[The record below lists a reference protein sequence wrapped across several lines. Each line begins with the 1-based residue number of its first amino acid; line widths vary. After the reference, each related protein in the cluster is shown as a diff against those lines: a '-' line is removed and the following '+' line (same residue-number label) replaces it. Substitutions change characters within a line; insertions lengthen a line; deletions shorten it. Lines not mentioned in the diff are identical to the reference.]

1 MGKSIEEILKQ
12 IELERSQRINEDQSK
27 LDEINN
33 QRDLARKEWYKR
45 LSIYESMSNASI
57 AAGGGSST
65 SPSPSP
71 PSPPPSSP
79 YTILQYHTYQGEYV
93 SWDENGFGYD
103 PALPNFSYTLDL
115 QGMIPAMQVPTPA
128 ALTTVQIGNLITDI
142 GNLAFYNCAMLT
154 SVTFASI
161 SVVTSIG
168 NNSFADC
175 SLLTS
180 ISIPTSVTSIAND
193 AFQNSG
199 LTTVTIANGQLGIT
213 SPAVGVSFFGAI
225 VNTVTS

>member
-1 MGKSIEEILKQ
+1 MRSVESIYQELKAYYESYGTQ
-12 IELERSQRINEDQSK
+12 VDEQRIRQMAWMRRDRMMFENVNLSQS
-27 LDEINN
+27 
-33 QRDLARKEWYKR
+33 
-45 LSIYESMSNASI
+45 SIS
-57 AAGGGSST
+57 GGSST
-65 SPSPSP
+65 SPSPSPPSP

-79 YTILQYHTYQGEYV
+79 YTILQYLTDQGPYV
-93 SWDENGFGYD
+93 SWDEIGFVYD

-115 QGMIPAMQVPTPA
+115 MGTIPTLQVPTPA

-142 GNLAFYNCAMLT
+142 GALAFYNCAMLT
-154 SVTFASI
+154 SVTFATI

-175 SLLTS
+175 SSLTS
-180 ISIPTSVTSIAND
+180 IAIPTSVTSIAND

>member
-1 MGKSIEEILKQ
+1 MRSVESIYQELKAYYESYGTQ
-12 IELERSQRINEDQSK
+12 VDEQRIRQMAWMRRDRMMFENVNLSQS
-27 LDEINN
+27 
-33 QRDLARKEWYKR
+33 
-45 LSIYESMSNASI
+45 SIS
-57 AAGGGSST
+57 GGSST

-79 YTILQYHTYQGEYV
+79 YTILQYLTDQGPYV
-93 SWDENGFGYD
+93 SWDEIGFVYD

-115 QGMIPAMQVPTPA
+115 MGTIPTLQVPTPA

-142 GNLAFYNCAMLT
+142 GALAFYNCAMLT
-154 SVTFASI
+154 SVTFATI

-175 SLLTS
+175 SSLTS
-180 ISIPTSVTSIAND
+180 IAIPTSVTRIAND